1 MVVTRSDVNVRDG
14 AEGRYVELFFNKVL
28 PFKLQEAAE
37 ATWEHFKGSEKHMGN
52 GSVYTKTAKDV
63 NVPYT
68 LLEQFTKEMHSN
80 SARADANMKQ
90 VVRRYIEP
98 DRDVVI
104 AVVSVSPAEVKHKM
118 LGGLRYQVR
127 SYAVTKR
134 SSASTPEREVS
145 QLQCCSLISFD
156 EETEAK
162 LGSDA
167 IRSLTNFL
175 IVSLAAKMQGHQDC
189 IENALMDH
197 ALLVQ

>member
-1 MVVTRSDVNVRDG
+1 
-14 AEGRYVELFFNKVL
+14 
-28 PFKLQEAAE
+28 
-37 ATWEHFKGSEKHMGN
+37 
-52 GSVYTKTAKDV
+52 
-63 NVPYT
+63 
-68 LLEQFTKEMHSN
+68 MHSN
-80 SARADANMKQ
+80 SARADANMNQ

-98 DRDVVI
+98 DRDIVI
-104 AVVSVSPAEVKHKM
+104 AVVSVSPTEVKHKM

-197 ALLVQ
+197 ALLVH